1 MAIGSGSS
9 GANMTDMNP
18 WIRLALAASL
28 SVATAPAA
36 MAQCIVS
43 QNAVGTSCAGG
54 IGSRPLIGH
63 SMRPLT
69 RITPPPQ
76 LAPFRAIPIPSPR
89 QAQTTGAPNT
99 SLMPNTSLPGG
110 L

>member
-1 MAIGSGSS
+1 MS
-9 GANMTDMNP
+9 DMKT

-28 SVATAPAA
+28 TLAAAPAA

-43 QNAVGTSCAGG
+43 PNAVGTSCTDG
-54 IGSRPLIGH
+54 IGSRPIVNGH
-63 SMRPLT
+63 SVRPHM

-76 LAPFRAIPIPSPR
+76 PQPYRASPIPALR
-89 QAQTTGAPNT
+89 QPQTQGAPNT
-99 SLMPNTSLPGG
+99 SPLPNTSMPGG

>member
-1 MAIGSGSS
+1 MA
-9 GANMTDMNP
+9 DMNT

-28 SVATAPAA
+28 SIATAPAA
-36 MAQCIVS
+36 MAQCILS

-54 IGSRPLIGH
+54 IGSRPLSGH
-63 SMRPLT
+63 SMRPHL

-76 LAPFRAIPIPSPR
+76 PEPFRATPIPSPR
-89 QAQTTGAPNT
+89 QAQTMGAPNT